1 MMSVNDFR
9 PSGSG
14 GMENAG
20 LSEFA
25 KHSLREMCSQD
36 WVREKFLRDPEGLF
50 NSEMLL
56 DAMLTPEQVRYRN
69 WYQNF

>member
-1 MMSVNDFR
+1 
-9 PSGSG
+9 
-14 GMENAG
+14 MENAG

-50 NSEMLL
+50 NAEMLL
-56 DAMLTPEQVRYRN
+56 DTMLSSEQVR
-69 WYQNF
+69 QSVKIS